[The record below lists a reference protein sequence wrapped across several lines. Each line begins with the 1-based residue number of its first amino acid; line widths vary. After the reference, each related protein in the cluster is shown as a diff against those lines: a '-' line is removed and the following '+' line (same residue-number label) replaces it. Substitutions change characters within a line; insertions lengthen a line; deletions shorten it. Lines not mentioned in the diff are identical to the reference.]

1 MKSQTY
7 ELRDELDKGLK
18 KYGEDNNLSPISI
31 IEDLVEDFLCSKDYL
46 EMSFAS
52 VPSKPEKIKNAFYRE
67 DRGVYEIQKSLNGKR
82 HYGNTKS
89 PVIAKEIVSFL
100 KTVNW
105 DKKYTTKKTGLKGDN
120 QINFL
125 LEEMEKMAEE

>member
-7 ELRDELDKGLK
+7 KLRNELDKGLR

-52 VPSKPEKIKNAFYRE
+52 VPSKPEEIKNASYRE
-67 DRGVYEIQKSLNGKR
+67 RGGYQIRKTIKGKLIW
-82 HYGNTKS
+82 YGSCKS

-100 KTVNW
+100 ESVNW
-105 DKKYTTKKTGLKGDN
+105 DEKYSSKKTGLKGDN